1 MESDK
6 MEEALANDSKSRQ
19 GSITSS
25 ILIFKIKN
33 SRVTIYE
40 LRGVSRKC
48 KLAFEIK

>member
-6 MEEALANDSKSRQ
+6 MEEALANDSMSRQ
-19 GSITSS
+19 GITSS